1 MNFSSFAKSC
11 HTGQAKTSSEM
22 DKRSSSSGDKTRAVT
37 LGSSSPDIEKYG
49 QNNIH
54 GAAERGFVVTDH
66 HGESLVQFDPEAER
80 RLRNKLD
87 YMIVPTVS
95 ILYLFCFIDRA
106 NIGNARLAGFEKDL
120 GLEGYDFNTVL
131 SIFYVSY
138 IIFEIPSNLACKWI
152 GPGWFIPVISLG
164 FGISSLGTAFVH
176 NKSAACGVRFVL
188 GAFEA
193 GMMPGISYYLSR
205 WYRRS
210 ELTFRLSLFIVM
222 APLAG
227 AFGGLLASGILTLD
241 HFGSLHSW
249 RMIFGIEGII
259 TIGLSL
265 ISFFTL
271 TDSPETARWLTQEEK
286 DLAVARVKS
295 ERMAQ
300 SSLLDGFA
308 KDKLWLGFWNPMVL
322 STAFI
327 LFLNNITVQGL
338 AFFTPTVVSTIYPL
352 KSTVQKQLYTVPPY
366 VLGAVFVLSVSF
378 FSWRLDRRAIFIVIT
393 APFTMLGYILFLAS
407 HEARV
412 RYAAAFLAAISTF
425 ACGPLTNAQVSAVV
439 VSDTSRSIAIGTSV
453 MFGNIGGLISTWTYL
468 PFDSPDYKIGNGI
481 NFAAASLI
489 LVVST
494 LQVLWMR
501 WDNKRRRGRDVDGEL
516 QGLTQEE
523 VESWE
528 WKHPGFRWRS

>member
-1 MNFSSFAKSC
+1 
-11 HTGQAKTSSEM
+11 M
-22 DKRSSSSGDKTRAVT
+22 DSKEKRSSSSGNTAPAVT
-37 LGSSSPDIEKYG
+37 LESASPDIEKHG

-66 HGESLVQFDPEAER
+66 HGESLIQFDPEAER

-120 GLEGYDFNTVL
+120 GLEGYDYNIVL
-131 SIFYVSY
+131 SMFYISY
-138 IIFEIPSNLACKWI
+138 IIFEVPSNLACKWI
-152 GPGWFIPVISLG
+152 GPGWYLPALSLG

-176 NKSAACGVRFVL
+176 NKSAACGVRFLL
-188 GAFEA
+188 GALEA

-210 ELTFRLSLFIVM
+210 ELTFRLSLFIAM

-227 AFGGLLASGILTLD
+227 AFGGLLASGILSLD
-241 HFGSLHSW
+241 HFGGLHSW

-271 TDSPETARWLTQEEK
+271 TDRPETARWLTREEK
-286 DLAVARVKS
+286 DLAIARVKS
-295 ERMAQ
+295 ERMGQA
-300 SSLLDGFA
+300 SVLDGFA
-308 KDKLWLGFWNPMVL
+308 RDKLWLGFWNPMVL
-322 STAFI
+322 STALIF
-327 LFLNNITVQGL
+327 FLNSITVGGL
-338 AFFTPTVVSTIYPL
+338 TFFTPTVVGTIYQM

-366 VLGAVFVLSVSF
+366 VLGAVFVLGISF
-378 FSWRLDRRAIFIVIT
+378 CSWRFDRRVIFILIT

-425 ACGPLTNAQVSAVV
+425 ACGPLTMAQVSAVV
-439 VSDTSRSIAIGTSV
+439 VSDTSRSMAIGTNV
-453 MFGNIGGLISTWTYL
+453 MIGSIGGLISTWTYL

-501 WDNKRRRGRDVDGEL
+501 WDNKRRRGRDVDAKLE
-516 QGLTQEE
+516 GLTQEE
-523 VESWE
+523 VESLE
-528 WKHPGFRWRS
+528 WKHPGFRWRP